1 MLLMLNPAPLSAA
14 VALGLIG
21 IGYGIVSGL
30 AAGAIAVTRAV
41 VPHAATDFASRF
53 TFRHSRIT

>member
-1 MLLMLNPAPLSAA
+1 MLNPTPPSAA

-21 IGYGIVSGL
+21 IGYGYGIVPGL

>member
-1 MLLMLNPAPLSAA
+1 MLLMLEPAPPSAA

-30 AAGAIAVTRAV
+30 AAGAIAQYWHKSQFGYVAGRL
-41 VPHAATDFASRF
+41 
-53 TFRHSRIT
+53 